1 MIAAV
6 APCTP
11 VLDERAFLA
20 WIDRAV
26 PGERI
31 AYHEGHLACD
41 RTQVS
46 SPLPPVVRAELN
58 RVAGLAMTLADA
70 GHLLLAQRR
79 VTEDRVAYLAIMATR
94 PKAKGGRR

>member
-1 MIAAV
+1 MTAAA
-6 APCTP
+6 APCAP
-11 VLDERAFLA
+11 VLDECAFLA
-20 WIDRAV
+20 WINRAA

-46 SPLPPVVRAELN
+46 SSLPPMVRAELN

-79 VTEDRVAYLAIMATR
+79 IAENRVAYLAIMA
-94 PKAKGGRR
+94 KGGRA